1 MLNFLLFII
10 AYVLYLPLSLLNF
23 FYVRHKKGYFRSSA
37 LNLDIF
43 ANREFRTLWNK
54 VLITDEGYQFG
65 VIGETIS
72 SALGKNELKV
82 TLKRT
87 GRVLVKILNFL
98 DKNHCFNSIQNDNSL
113 FI

>member
-1 MLNFLLFII
+1 MINFLLFII
-10 AYVLYLPLSLLNF
+10 AYILYLPLSILNF

-37 LNLDIF
+37 LNLDVF

-65 VIGETIS
+65 VTGETIS
-72 SALGKNELKV
+72 SALGKNELKG

-87 GRVLVKILNFL
+87 GKVLVDILNFI
-98 DKNHCFNSIQNDNSL
+98 DKDHCKNSIQN
-113 FI
+113 I